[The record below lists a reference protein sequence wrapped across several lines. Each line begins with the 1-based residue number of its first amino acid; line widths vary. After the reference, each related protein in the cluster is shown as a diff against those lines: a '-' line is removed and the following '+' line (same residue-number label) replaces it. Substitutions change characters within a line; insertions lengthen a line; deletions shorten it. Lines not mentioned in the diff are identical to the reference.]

1 MTDLR
6 IDAKR
11 LLGRHRD
18 LRGGP
23 RSPGGPR
30 RQPVWLRRAGTDTA
44 APLML
49 SSHVDTVVDT
59 GIHGGCDL
67 VLGRLEVIQTLRE
80 AV

>member
-1 MTDLR
+1 
-6 IDAKR
+6 
-11 LLGRHRD
+11 
-18 LRGGP
+18 
-23 RSPGGPR
+23 
-30 RQPVWLRRAGTDTA
+30 
-44 APLML
+44 ML